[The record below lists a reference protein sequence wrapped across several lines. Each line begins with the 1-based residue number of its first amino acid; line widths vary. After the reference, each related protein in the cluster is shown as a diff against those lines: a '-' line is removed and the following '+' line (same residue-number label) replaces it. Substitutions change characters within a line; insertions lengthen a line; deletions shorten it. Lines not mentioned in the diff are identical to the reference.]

1 MTTLLLILHVL
12 VCLALIAIVLI
23 QGGKGADIGAV
34 FGAGASQTVF
44 GASGGQSFMGKLT
57 SGVAIVFML
66 TSLLLAYFYASPG
79 SSSIMP
85 QTVEQAAPASPA
97 PAPAENAPPAGEAR

>member
-1 MTTLLLILHVL
+1 MTTLLLILHVF

-34 FGAGASQTVF
+34 FGAGGSQTVF

-79 SSSIMP
+79 ASSIMP
-85 QTVEQAAPASPA
+85 QTVEQAAPATPA
-97 PAPAENAPPAGEAR
+97 PTAAENAQPTGEAR